1 MFKNVMVAMVLSL
14 GLLSVKA
21 QDSTEAMLVNKWVM
35 EGFSINGGPVITD
48 NSKTLTFNADKTY
61 EGTFEVQKDIG
72 KWAYNAA
79 TKTVTVADIN
89 GGPLGK
95 FKVMSISKNRCAF
108 EVDESGFKMVTHFT
122 AEK

>member
-1 MFKNVMVAMVLSL
+1 MFKNVIVAMVLSL

-61 EGTFEVQKDIG
+61 EGTFEGQKDTG
-72 KWAYNAA
+72 KWAYDAA
-79 TKTVTVADIN
+79 TKTITVADIN
-89 GGPLGK
+89 GALLGK
-95 FKVMSISKNRCAF
+95 FKVMRISKNRCAF